1 MIDSYKSTKSLLL
14 MYRKKNIYI
23 TIFSFLILTIF
34 IVSGSYYYILAK
46 QKTLLTSIYDS
57 TNTNILKLT
66 QNFLE
71 NKKNT
76 TLSIALALAK
86 DNELQKLIINQEY
99 DKFNYK
105 EISEQMRD
113 NSKFKNIWIQIV
125 DKNGNSIYRSWIDK
139 KGDNLLFR
147 KDLKKFIENKKISI
161 SISVALFSMT
171 IKAKVPIIDK
181 DDNFLGAI
189 EVISHFDSI
198 ANDLKENKIDSL
210 VITDKKYREILKFPY
225 TETFI
230 GDYYVAN
237 KNANKDLVNYLNAHQ
252 IEKYLE
258 INDYIIEN
266 NYLISKY
273 NLFNEK
279 NEKLGNILNFVKLS
293 DIDVQIVKSFKV
305 QIIMISITTLIILFF
320 SFLIYLYTS
329 YLKQLKI
336 QENKKESILNSQQNI
351 IVITNGNQIIDANQR
366 LYDFFSDTKDLD
378 SFKKKYK
385 CICSTF
391 IDMEDDTYIIEKY
404 YNGKNWAEHI
414 LINQN
419 NHFRVAIK
427 NLQNELK
434 HFSIKSSKIKNEEFI
449 IVTLTDMTQE
459 ISQIEINKEKD
470 RVLFQQ
476 SKIAAIADI
485 LKNIAHHWRQ
495 PLSVISTIT
504 SGMKLQ
510 KELNILND
518 ENFNKSC
525 DAIINNTNKLSD
537 TIENFTNF
545 FNADEK
551 TTKFSLVEMIGNTK
565 KIMDSIF
572 EKDFIQY
579 SFTYD
584 KDFILNT
591 NRNDFS
597 QAILNILDNSIHAL
611 INNQNEN
618 DRFIFIEF
626 NNNILQ
632 IRDSGNGIDEN
643 IIAKIFE
650 PYFTTKHQSF
660 GVGLGLYMVNELF
673 VKNLGYKI
681 NIQNVT
687 FAHKNK
693 NYVGTDFIIDFN

>member
-1 MIDSYKSTKSLLL
+1 

-23 TIFSFLILTIF
+23 TIFSFLLLTIF
-34 IVSGSYYYILAK
+34 IVSGTYYYILNK

-66 QNFLE
+66 ENFLK
-71 NKKNT
+71 NKRDT

-86 DNELQKLIINQEY
+86 DNELQKIITNQEY
-99 DKFNYK
+99 DKLNYK

-113 NSKFKNIWIQIV
+113 NTKFKNIWIQIV
-125 DKNGNSIYRSWIDK
+125 DNKGNSIYRSWVDK

-147 KDLKKFIENKKISI
+147 KDLKNFIENKKIST

-171 IKAKVPIIDK
+171 IKARAPIIDK

-198 ANDLKENKIDSL
+198 ANDLKDNNINSL

-225 TETFI
+225 TNTFI
-230 GDYYVAN
+230 GDYYIAN
-237 KNANKDLVNYLNAHQ
+237 KNANKDLINYLNVNK

-266 NYLISKY
+266 DYLISKY
-273 NLFNEK
+273 NLFNDK
-279 NEKLGNILNFVKLS
+279 NERLGDILNFVKLS
-293 DIDVQIVKSFKV
+293 DIDVQIVKSFKI
-305 QIIMISITTLIILFF
+305 QIIMILVIALIILFF
-320 SFLIYLYTS
+320 SFLIYLYTN

-336 QENKKESILNSQQNI
+336 QENKKQSILDSQQNI
-351 IVITNGNQIIDANQR
+351 IVITNGTEIIDANQR
-366 LYDFFSDTKDLD
+366 LYDFFSDTKDLA
-378 SFKKKYK
+378 SFKEKYK

-391 IDMEDDTYIIEKY
+391 IDMQDDTYIIEKY
-404 YNGKNWAEHI
+404 YNGKNWAEHVF
-414 LINQN
+414 INQDKN
-419 NHFRVAIK
+419 FRVAIK
-427 NLQNELK
+427 TLQNELK

-449 IVTLTDMTQE
+449 IVTFSDMTQE
-459 ISQIEINKEKD
+459 ITQIEANKEKD
-470 RVLFQQ
+470 RMLFQQ
-476 SKIAAIADI
+476 SKITAIADI
-485 LKNIAHHWRQ
+485 LKNIAHQWRQ
-495 PLSVISTIT
+495 PLSVISTIS

-518 ENFNKSC
+518 ENFNESC
-525 DAIINNTNKLSD
+525 DAIIDNTNKLSI
-537 TIENFTNF
+537 TIENFTDF
-545 FNADEK
+545 FNSDEK
-551 TTKFSLVEMIGNTK
+551 ITKFSLVEMIKNTK

-572 EKDFIQY
+572 EKDFIECT
-579 SFTYD
+579 FTYD
-584 KDFILNT
+584 NDFILNS
-591 NRNDFS
+591 NKNDFS

-611 INNQNEN
+611 INNQNQN

-626 NNNILQ
+626 KNNILQ

-643 IIAKIFE
+643 IMTKIFE

-687 FAHKNK
+687 FTHKNK
-693 NYVGTDFIIDFN
+693 NYIGTDFIIDFN